1 MSPGEWF
8 VAFRRAWLG
17 MLIAFLLCVIGSG
30 ALLLV
35 TPPAYEAEAEIVFSA
50 DPGATNFV
58 PRTVATNAAVRARSA
73 SVIATVAE
81 RFDVD
86 RSELADG
93 VSATW
98 IADTSMTAI
107 MVTHTDPRLAADL
120 ATAIAETAADQ
131 AGSDVRARAYG
142 AAIPESP
149 VRPQVATTLAVGVL
163 LGIALA
169 LVYVALRFA
178 LSRRIRSVAD
188 AADLTG
194 LPAYALPSG
203 ELTEEQTHELQM
215 LTSVWAGE
223 GRAIALLPVDATIDV
238 SAVVERIEAGPA
250 GLTVVRLPL
259 SRKGIPDA
267 AALQR
272 DGALVLLMKIGE
284 TSRRAADTLGHL
296 RRDGVANLRGVI
308 VLGSGTRRRATSVVS
323 EPASEGRA

>member
-8 VAFRRAWLG
+8 VAVRRTWLG
-17 MLIAFLLCVIGSG
+17 MLTVFLLCVLGSG

-35 TPPAYEAEAEIVFSA
+35 TPPAYEAESEIVFSA

-81 RFDVD
+81 EFDVN

-107 MVTHTDPRLAADL
+107 TVSHTDPRLAADL
-120 ATAIAETAADQ
+120 ATAIAQTAADQ
-131 AGSDVRARAYG
+131 AGSDVRARAYP
-142 AAIPESP
+142 AAVPESP
-149 VRPQVATTLAVGVL
+149 VRPQVATTLAVGAL

-169 LVYVALRFA
+169 IVYAALRFTF
-178 LSRRIRSVAD
+178 SRRIRSLAD

-194 LPAYALPSG
+194 LPAYAWPNG
-203 ELTEEQTHELQM
+203 EPTAEQTHELQL
-215 LTSVWAGE
+215 LTGVWAGE
-223 GRAIALLPVDATIDV
+223 EGTIALLPVDATIDTATV
-238 SAVVERIEAGPA
+238 ARRIKAGAA

-259 SRKGIPDA
+259 TRKGLPDA

-272 DGALVLLMKIGE
+272 AGALVLLMKVGE

-296 RRDGVANLRGVI
+296 RREGATNLRGVI
-308 VLGSGTRRRATSVVS
+308 VVGTGTRRRATSTMS
-323 EPASEGRA
+323 EPANGERA